1 MSGRGDPRA
10 DTCVPWYKGEEF
22 VMWDHPDWT
31 ARELHELIPR
41 HSVAG
46 IKAHRTK
53 IGRYNPSRVGVCVVC
68 GERPIFAESAEAFRY
83 GLCKAC
89 YLKERERRN
98 QEAAWS
104 VRVRQRAHKNRLRLA
119 RETREGNGDGARKRP
134 ERGTK

>member
-10 DTCVPWYKGEEF
+10 DTCVPWLKGEEF
-22 VMWDHPDWT
+22 VIWDHPDWT

-41 HSVAG
+41 HTVKA
-46 IKAHRTK
+46 IKDHRTK

-89 YLKERERRN
+89 YLRERERRE
-98 QEAAWS
+98 QEEAWS
-104 VRVRQRAHKNRLRLA
+104 GRIRQRAHKNRQRLA
-119 RETREGNGDGARKRP
+119 RETRGEQLRRAQGRP
-134 ERGTK
+134 ERGNE

>member
-1 MSGRGDPRA
+1 
-10 DTCVPWYKGEEF
+10 
-22 VMWDHPDWT
+22 MWDHPDWT

-89 YLKERERRN
+89 YLRERERRN
-98 QEAAWS
+98 QEEAWS
-104 VRVRQRAHKNRLRLA
+104 ARVRQQAHKNRLRLA
-119 RETREGNGDGARKRP
+119 RDMRGEQDSGRGSAR
-134 ERGTK
+134 ERGTE